1 MFQDDPRDRNPSSSH
16 DALHRGPLLL
26 PLGEGKKFAAA
37 IFGALAALLPTPT
50 LAAAPKAVLWAWE
63 RPEDLRFAGTAVD
76 VAAMTGFVVLSGDHV
91 WARGRRF
98 ELHTVPGVRRIA
110 RVHVQID
117 PRHALA
123 WSRALRDR
131 TAGAVLAYAKA
142 PGFDGV
148 QIDFEVPASQHQVLL
163 DLLADVRAGLPAK
176 TSLSMTALASWCDTE
191 DWLKEAD
198 VDEIVPMLF
207 RMGPRGEALKAR
219 LAKGGDF
226 ADRRCRNAIGVSTDS
241 MPAALPKGR
250 RLYLFDPKSWT
261 PAAFET
267 ALRKLGS

>member
-1 MFQDDPRDRNPSSSH
+1 
-16 DALHRGPLLL
+16 
-26 PLGEGKKFAAA
+26 
-37 IFGALAALLPTPT
+37 LAALLVLLLTLLLATPA
-50 LAAAPKAVLWAWE
+50 LAAPKPVLWAWE
-63 RPEDLRFAGTAVD
+63 RPEDLRFAGSSVD

-98 ELHTVPGVRRIA
+98 VLHTALGARRIA
-110 RVHVQID
+110 MVHVQID
-117 PRHALA
+117 PRHTLV

-131 TAGAVLAYAKA
+131 TAGAVLAYAKS

-148 QIDFEVPASQHQVLL
+148 QVDFEVAASQHQALL

-191 DWLKEAD
+191 DWLKGAD

-207 RMGPRGEALKAR
+207 RMGPRGEALRAR
-219 LAKGGDF
+219 LAHGGDF
-226 ADRRCRNAIGVSTDS
+226 ANPRCRTAIGVATDS
-241 MPAALPKGR
+241 LPGGLPAGR
-250 RLYLFDPKSWT
+250 RIYLFDPKSWT
-261 PAAFET
+261 SADYDA